1 MMDEITQDQR
11 EYIFFSKP
19 DWIDIVC
26 DNVANGGSIVNLA
39 ELIKI
44 PHHKLLRSI
53 RQSKEYSDKYSQALD
68 DRKEWARETVLK
80 TLADL
85 CSFNF
90 KDLFDSDG
98 KILPIHQ
105 WPDVAAKSV
114 AGMDVFEEY
123 DGFGKERE
131 QIGWIKKI
139 KTTDRLKAIE
149 LVMKNLS
156 MLTEKH
162 EVSGELTMGALVYKS
177 YTDGKI

>member
-1 MMDEITQDQR
+1 MDEITQDQR

-68 DRKEWARETVLK
+68 DRKEWARETVLGQ
-80 TLADL
+80 L
-85 CSFNF
+85 N
-90 KDLFDSDG
+90 
-98 KILPIHQ
+98 
-105 WPDVAAKSV
+105 DVITKRTEEDALTGALLRAAVK
-114 AGMDVFEEY
+114 
-123 DGFGKERE
+123 
-131 QIGWIKKI
+131 
-139 KTTDRLKAIE
+139 DRLKAIE